1 MNTLLIAGHGYL
13 GQEVSRQAGGAGWQV
28 TALSLSGDDFA
39 IACDLSARS
48 EVDKLRAQVPAPRT
62 LIASASSGRGGA
74 EAYRAVFVDG
84 TRHLLETFPD
94 AHLIFVSSTSV
105 YHQLDGSMVTEA
117 SATEPDRETSR
128 LLLEAEEQVLSA
140 RGTVARLAGIY
151 GPARSVILR
160 RFLEGSATI
169 EDDGRRFLNQIHRDD
184 AAAALLHLAA
194 NPRVSRGEVYNI
206 SDSSPLH
213 QGDCYQAL
221 AALFDRPLPAV
232 GPRPE
237 NRKRAWTHK
246 RVSNEKLR
254 ESGWHPQFPS
264 FIDAA
269 EEIAASLGHRE

>member
-13 GQEVSRQAGGAGWQV
+13 GQELARQAGESGWQV
-28 TALSLSGDDFA
+28 TALSLSGDQHA
-39 IACDLSARS
+39 IACDLSDRS
-48 EVDKLRAQVPAPRT
+48 AVGRLRTKIPAPCT
-62 LIASASSGRGGA
+62 LVASASSGRGGP

-94 AHLIFVSSTSV
+94 THLLFVSSSSV
-105 YHQLDGSMVTEA
+105 YHQLDGSQVTED
-117 SATEPDRETSR
+117 SPTEPDRETSR
-128 LLLEAEEQVLSA
+128 LLLEAEQEVLA
-140 RGTVARLAGIY
+140 AHGTVARLAGIY
-151 GPARSVILR
+151 GPARSVIMQ
-160 RFLEGSATI
+160 RFLDGTAVI
-169 EDDGRRFLNQIHRDD
+169 EEDGRRFLNQIHRDD

-194 NPRVSRGEVYNI
+194 NPDVSRGEVYNI

-213 QGDCYQAL
+213 QGDCYHAL
-221 AALFDRPLPAV
+221 AALFDKTVPPS

-254 ESGWHPQFPS
+254 NSGWHPKFPS